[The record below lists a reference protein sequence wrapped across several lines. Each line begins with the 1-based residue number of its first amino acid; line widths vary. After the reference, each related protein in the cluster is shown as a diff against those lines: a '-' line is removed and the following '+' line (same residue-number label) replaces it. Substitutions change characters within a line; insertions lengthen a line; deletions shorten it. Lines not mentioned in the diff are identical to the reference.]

1 MPDSNSNEAAS
12 HGFIKFRINQQPGNA
27 AGTQIKNSASIYFD
41 YNAPVATNEVLN
53 TIFDCNQMATVSF
66 LDVGI
71 CEGESLSGIATTLFP
86 MSVDWLLDG
95 SSVATG
101 NSVSLSNIATG
112 PHAIDVVVQNDNCST
127 TNHYL
132 VDVYPTP
139 NQPSFTQV
147 QSTLTSSQA
156 FTYQW
161 FFSGQPLLGETNQ
174 VLNAVANGYYSVM
187 ITDTNG
193 CSAISDSALVTVVG
207 LSSLSSNGVIISPN
221 PVKDMLQIHAN
232 SDVICTSLQ
241 IFDVSGK
248 ELQNVIVDSR
258 LNQMYVNVQKLP
270 SGLYLMKVNKEHDFS
285 MLKFVKE

>member
-1 MPDSNSNEAAS
+1 
-12 HGFIKFRINQQPGNA
+12 
-27 AGTQIKNSASIYFD
+27 
-41 YNAPVATNEVLN
+41 
-53 TIFDCNQMATVSF
+53 
-66 LDVGI
+66 
-71 CEGESLSGIATTLFP
+71 
-86 MSVDWLLDG
+86 
-95 SSVATG
+95 
-101 NSVSLSNIATG
+101 LSNIATG

-232 SDVICTSLQ
+232 SDVLCTSLQ

-270 SGLYLMKVNKEHDFS
+270 TGLYLMKVNKEHDFS